1 MKPAFGKALPPG
13 SASAPA
19 DEPARAPLAG
29 RAPGP
34 GPATSPPPP
43 PPPARRPSTGARP
56 SKPSPAPTHGG
67 SRLLSPESSR
77 PPLPTSR
84 GEPTPSPPPTSQ
96 GPRAV
101 RAAVLPPARRAHELG
116 GRGPG
121 RGRRGAA
128 PRRGPALRGRHSPA
142 SPWRRRCRCGPA
154 ESRALRP
161 TSDSE
166 RARRRR
172 PARFCACARPPDGRR
187 LAPGPARQP
196 RARGPR
202 DGWAGLTA
210 PGSGLGPGAVGGRW
224 DRLTGSVAAASRG
237 RRGLPPATWLPETQ
251 GGAER
256 LSPGLAR
263 GRGGRGAAPP

>member
-1 MKPAFGKALPPG
+1 MKPAFGEALPPG
-13 SASAPA
+13 STSAPA
-19 DEPARAPLAG
+19 DEPARSPLDG

-34 GPATSPPPP
+34 GRQ
-43 PPPARRPSTGARP
+43 PARRRPPSEHSARP

-67 SRLLSPESSR
+67 SRLLSPGSSR

-128 PRRGPALRGRHSPA
+128 PRRGAARPCVAATHPRRPGAGAAVVAPQSPGRSVRRATRGERGGGGPRASAPAHA
-142 SPWRRRCRCGPA
+142 
-154 ESRALRP
+154 RP
-161 TSDSE
+161 TVDGSR
-166 RARRRR
+166 RA
-172 PARFCACARPPDGRR
+172 
-187 LAPGPARQP
+187 
-196 RARGPR
+196 PR

-210 PGSGLGPGAVGGRW
+210 PGSGLGPGAVGGRLGP
-224 DRLTGSVAAASRG
+224 LTGSVAAASWG
-237 RRGLPPATWLPETQ
+237 RRGLPPATWLLETQ

-263 GRGGRGAAPP
+263 GRGAAPP